1 MSHFKT
7 FSLKEAKNL
16 IFVSYLMTAL
26 ALFGIL
32 RYHLLSTLI
41 SGLLVHQLI
50 ILMATKTRL
59 SRLGRPKARFF
70 SMVIMSIL
78 IIAAILGII
87 FAIVSVFYGEH
98 NAIPMVMQKAGEVA
112 GTLNEYFPSWLV
124 GQFPKNADAWQ
135 LAIMEWAKE
144 HSGELQF
151 FGGKAGRSIIHILF
165 GLVIGAMIALYSL
178 TEMPKL
184 TPLPRVLSQ
193 RMTRL
198 SLAFHEIVFSQVKIS
213 AINALFTWIYLDGI
227 LRILGYHL
235 PLTKTLIVLTFLF
248 GLLPIVGNLITN
260 TLIVI
265 ISITHSLYL
274 GVVSLIFLVVIH
286 KLEYFLNAKII
297 GSRIK
302 ARTWELLIAMVAM
315 EALFGIPGVIAAPIY
330 YAYLK
335 NELKAAKLI

>member
-1 MSHFKT
+1 MSYLKI
-7 FSLKEAKNL
+7 FSLKDAKNL
-16 IFVSYLMTAL
+16 IFVSYLLMAFAL
-26 ALFGIL
+26 LGIL
-32 RYHLLSTLI
+32 RFHLLSSLI

-59 SRLGRPKARFF
+59 SRLGKPRARFF
-70 SMVIMSIL
+70 SMCIMSSL
-78 IIAAILGII
+78 IIAAILGLI
-87 FAIVSVFYGEH
+87 FAIFSIFYGEH
-98 NAIPMVMQKAGEVA
+98 NAIPMVMEKASETA
-112 GTLNEYFPSWLV
+112 RTLNAYLPTWLI
-124 GQFPKNADAWQ
+124 GQFPQSADAWQ
-135 LAIMEWAKE
+135 QTIMEWAKE

-151 FGGKAGRSIIHILF
+151 FGGKAGRSIIHIFF
-165 GLVIGAMIALYSL
+165 GLVIGAMVALYSL
-178 TEMPKL
+178 TELPKL
-184 TPLPRVLSQ
+184 TPLPRVLSL

-198 SLAFHEIVFSQVKIS
+198 SHAFHEIVFSQVKIS
-213 AINALFTWIYLDGI
+213 AINALFTWLYLDGI

-248 GLLPIVGNLITN
+248 GLLPIIGNLITN

-274 GVVSLIFLVVIH
+274 GVVSLIFLVTIH

-302 ARTWELLIAMVAM
+302 ARTWELLIAMVVM